1 MSLFIDFDFD
11 LFKKSLNQARYRL
24 SYKEKII
31 RMWWKNNKDIEE
43 RRKIIKRI
51 LNRIET
57 LEKIK

>member
-11 LFKKSLNQARYRL
+11 FFKESLNRAKYKL

-31 RMWWKNNKDIEE
+31 RLWWKNNKDIVE